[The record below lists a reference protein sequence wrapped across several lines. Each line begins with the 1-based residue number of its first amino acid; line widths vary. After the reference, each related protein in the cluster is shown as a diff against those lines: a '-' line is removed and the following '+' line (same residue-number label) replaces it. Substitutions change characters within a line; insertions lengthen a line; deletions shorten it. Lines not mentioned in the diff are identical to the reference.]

1 MSEDLCDFE
10 ITDYLP
16 HRYPFLLV
24 DRVLEINLGTNIR
37 GIKHVTNNDPFF
49 RGHFPDKPIMPG
61 VLIVEALAQMAGILA
76 LRTRNLALKDH
87 GVVFYLAGTDKTRFK
102 KPVIPGDTL
111 VLDATVVNE
120 RKQMMKFTC
129 EASVNES
136 IVCSTELLVAA
147 GS

>member
-1 MSEDLCDFE
+1 MSEELDEFE

-24 DRVLEINLGTNIR
+24 DRVLEINLGTSIR
-37 GIKHVTNNDPFF
+37 GIKNVSYNDPFF

-61 VLIVEALAQMAGILA
+61 VLIVEALAQVSGILA
-76 LRTRNLALKDH
+76 LRTRNLVLKDH

-102 KPVIPGDTL
+102 KPVVPGDTL
-111 VLDATVVNE
+111 VLDASVINE
-120 RKQMMKFTC
+120 RKQMMKFKC
-129 EASVNES
+129 EASVDES
-136 IVCSTELLVAA
+136 VVCSTELLVA